1 MSMRDYSKK
10 VLQTLDNDF
19 EAARTRKRVIQDA
32 IGMLAN
38 AGVPDDVLAPL
49 NAELELA
56 SDEVRL
62 IAVHRVMARGGARNH
77 GWLD

>member
-1 MSMRDYSKK
+1 MSMKDYSKK
-10 VLQTLDNDF
+10 VLRSLDNDF
-19 EAARTRKRVIQDA
+19 KAARTRKRVIQEA
-32 IGMLAN
+32 LGMLAN

-56 SDEVRL
+56 EDEVKT
-62 IAVHRVMARGGARNH
+62 IAVHRIMARDGARNH